1 MIFAP
6 RSCPSNPGLAT
17 TILIFLAVSVG
28 TIQSLASLNGELT
41 VVEQEVSTVFRK
53 VLRHDNEE

>member
-17 TILIFLAVSVG
+17 TILIFLTVSVG
-28 TIQSLASLNGELT
+28 TIESMQRFGGELT
-41 VVEQEVSTVFRK
+41 VVQQEVSTVSSAVFRYE
-53 VLRHDNEE
+53 NG